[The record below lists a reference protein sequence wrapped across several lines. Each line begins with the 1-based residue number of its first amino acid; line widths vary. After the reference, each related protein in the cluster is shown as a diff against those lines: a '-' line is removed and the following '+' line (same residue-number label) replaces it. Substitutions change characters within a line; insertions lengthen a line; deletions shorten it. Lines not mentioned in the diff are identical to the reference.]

1 MLKTPRRAERP
12 GTLRRLNAPR
22 TVEVRAEAS
31 GAPSA
36 LRRRGRWVEVAEVLD
51 RYRTDDRWWTAE
63 PVSRSYYD
71 LLLEDGRAV
80 TVFRDEISDRW
91 WEQRYSKPAK
101 KLT

>member
-22 TVEVRAEAS
+22 TVEVRAEAG

-36 LRRRGRWVEVAEVLD
+36 LRRGGQWLAVAEVLD

-80 TVFRDEISDRW
+80 TVFQDEISGGW
-91 WEQRYSKPAK
+91 SEQRYG
-101 KLT
+101 

>member
-1 MLKTPRRAERP
+1 MLKAPRRAERP

-22 TVEVRAEAS
+22 TIEVRAEAG

-63 PVSRSYYD
+63 PISRSYYA

-80 TVFRDEISDRW
+80 TVFRDEVSGGW
-91 WEQRYSKPAK
+91 SEQRYG
-101 KLT
+101 

>member
-1 MLKTPRRAERP
+1 MLKTPGRAERP

-22 TVEVRAEAS
+22 TIEVRAEDA
-31 GAPSA
+31 GTPSA
-36 LRRRGRWVEVAEVLD
+36 LRRGGRWVEVAGVLD

-80 TVFRDEISDRW
+80 TVFRDEISGGW
-91 WEQRYSKPAK
+91 SEQRYG
-101 KLT
+101 